1 MTDGGS
7 DDAGVA
13 DADEAAAEEAAVDAW
28 SEIRLDSLS
37 CEVGVAGTDE
47 ATPAK
52 RPSTPSEL
60 PVLDKRCCILSA
72 LIAEEDDTEEDEAKA
87 DEG

>member
-13 DADEAAAEEAAVDAW
+13 DADDDW
-28 SEIRLDSLS
+28 SEIRLASLS

-52 RPSTPSEL
+52 RPRTPNEL

-72 LIAEEDDTEEDEAKA
+72 LIKEEAGTA
-87 DEG
+87 